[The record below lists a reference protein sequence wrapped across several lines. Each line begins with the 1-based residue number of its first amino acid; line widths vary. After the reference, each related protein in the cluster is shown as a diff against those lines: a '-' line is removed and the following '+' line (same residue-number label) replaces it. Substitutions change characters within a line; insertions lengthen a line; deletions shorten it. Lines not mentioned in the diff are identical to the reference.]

1 MSETIFDVQTKI
13 KEYAEKLKQL
23 NGPDDKRIKKRVL
36 QKLGPLK
43 KKLEE
48 LQTLASS
55 SNSSEPT
62 RMKTNEGSNA
72 VKQFSSSQASMKLKF
87 LNKELAQYALN
98 KQLKLCRKKF
108 NWGRNR
114 GLQLNVHSYA
124 NLLNAYVRCGE
135 IQGELLYSICTIVTT
150 NSFILY

>member
-1 MSETIFDVQTKI
+1 M
-13 KEYAEKLKQL
+13 A
-23 NGPDDKRIKKRVL
+23 
-36 QKLGPLK
+36 KLGPLK

-48 LQTLASS
+48 LQAQASS
-55 SNSSEPT
+55 QSNSSSEVT
-62 RMKTNEGSNA
+62 RQVKTNEGNNA

-114 GLQLNVHSYA
+114 GLHLNVHSYA

-135 IQGELLYSICTIVTT
+135 IQGKMFVESVSLFVQL
-150 NSFILY
+150 

>member
-1 MSETIFDVQTKI
+1 MSETTFDVQSKI
-13 KEYAEKLKQL
+13 NEYAEKLKYL

-48 LQTLASS
+48 LEKLANSI
-55 SNSSEPT
+55 NSSGLTEV
-62 RMKTNEGSNA
+62 KGSNTI
-72 VKQFSSSQASMKLKF
+72 KQFSSSQASMKLKF
-87 LNKELAQYALN
+87 LNKELSQYAMN

-114 GLQLNVHSYA
+114 GLSLNVHSYA

-135 IQGELLYSICTIVTT
+135 IHGK
-150 NSFILY
+150 